1 MAGLLAIPK
10 AVAKASAKDAGLL
23 SPSIRAY
30 HGSPHDFD
38 RFSTDAIGTGEGA
51 QQYGRG
57 LYFAQNEDVSRRY
70 RDQLTPRNSE
80 FENYLL
86 IEAERAENAGNWNR
100 VDMLHRALNHDVP
113 SDFRSIAKDPD
124 YDDDYREMAS
134 DFANEMESFKD
145 STGNKVNFGSLYE
158 VDIDAN
164 PDELIDWDKPISG
177 QSDKVKLV
185 LKNLP
190 GGDSWDDS
198 RGYPLTGGNFND
210 LLKKRVS
217 GLANQKAVSSA
228 GIDRS
233 AGFAGGA
240 DELTARFLNAK
251 GIKGIKYADAFTR
264 HKSAGKQSSNYV
276 IFNDELISIAN
287 KYGVTLPVAAAMLS
301 QTQEAEAGQ
310 GAILLGAAKQGA
322 RIGQRFPTAVKATEN
337 PLDPSLV
344 INTDSINA
352 GGNLDKTVAAA
363 VKTMPGL
370 KTNAR
375 STKGLL
381 DAYREQTGDNLNYL
395 YNQYPG
401 DIVNTAKNWYRG
413 ANQLASGLANRY
425 NTSVEQ
431 ASGVLAALSPQKDW
445 YQNVSLAD
453 RVFDSYAAGI
463 KAGTKLPDKK
473 HAKML
478 KQLYSKKV
486 YADNVKSVLSKPF
499 TELNDVG
506 KAMWVRSHDQ
516 AFSDRGYDIIS
527 PTGASMGPALT
538 SKGEKG
544 TAAWGSN
551 NEISKAIRVIE
562 NGSID
567 NISRQ
572 MGSQHKVRNFYNNIV
587 SPEYAREMPAVADVT
602 MDTHA
607 IAAGQLMPLSGS
619 SPAVSANFGS
629 GAPSSAVTGAS
640 GTYGL
645 NADAYRMAAEEAG
658 IMPREMQSVTW
669 EAVRNLYPREWKS
682 VPNKTAIEGIWS
694 DYSKGRINLDTA
706 RSLVLEKAGGLD
718 VPNWAM
724 GRDTATNAGSKPPV
738 QQGNLL
744 EPGVPGRNPNAMDSG
759 ARVNAPGNSK
769 KQLGAANPKALG
781 ATAAMSAGLL
791 GAGPK
796 IAGLVDAGANAAS
809 GMIAPVL
816 SAPGA
821 VARYLGD
828 RYVPGV
834 NFSAEDIANQRQNTE
849 QFFDYQPRTQLGQ
862 QYSDQGMQALGGLL
876 APVVDA
882 SQDSKIIDLLGKGYN
897 KMGKKEKEL
906 AKALLDMSPI

>member
-1 MAGLLAIPK
+1 MSSAAARRLLGAGLL
-10 AVAKASAKDAGLL
+10 G
-23 SPSIRAY
+23 
-30 HGSPHDFD
+30 
-38 RFSTDAIGTGEGA
+38 
-51 QQYGRG
+51 
-57 LYFAQNEDVSRRY
+57 
-70 RDQLTPRNSE
+70 
-80 FENYLL
+80 
-86 IEAERAENAGNWNR
+86 
-100 VDMLHRALNHDVP
+100 
-113 SDFRSIAKDPD
+113 
-124 YDDDYREMAS
+124 
-134 DFANEMESFKD
+134 
-145 STGNKVNFGSLYE
+145 
-158 VDIDAN
+158 
-164 PDELIDWDKPISG
+164 
-177 QSDKVKLV
+177 
-185 LKNLP
+185 
-190 GGDSWDDS
+190 
-198 RGYPLTGGNFND
+198 
-210 LLKKRVS
+210 
-217 GLANQKAVSSA
+217 
-228 GIDRS
+228 
-233 AGFAGGA
+233 
-240 DELTARFLNAK
+240 
-251 GIKGIKYADAFTR
+251 
-264 HKSAGKQSSNYV
+264 
-276 IFNDELISIAN
+276 
-287 KYGVTLPVAAAMLS
+287 AAA
-301 QTQEAEAGQ
+301 TPDEAEAGQ

-344 INTDSINA
+344 INTDAINA

-395 YNQYPG
+395 YNQYPD

-527 PTGASMGPALT
+527 PTGESMGPALT

-544 TAAWGSN
+544 SAAWGSN

-645 NADAYRMAAEEAG
+645 NADAYRMAAEQAG

-724 GRDTATNAGSKPPV
+724 GRDTATNAGSKPSV

-781 ATAAMSAGLL
+781 ATAAMGAGLL
-791 GAGPK
+791 GATQAPSASDK
-796 IAGLVDAGANAAS
+796 VIGLLDAGANAAQA
-809 GMIAPVL
+809 MIGPISNAPHTLMQAANL
-816 SAPGA
+816 S
-821 VARYLGD
+821 
-828 RYVPGV
+828 VPI
-834 NFSAEDIANQRQNTE
+834 EDIEAAMNKRIE
-849 QFFDYQPRTQLGQ
+849 AMDYKPKTLLGQ
-862 QYSDQGMQALGGLL
+862 QYSDQGMQILSNALFPIMSAAGAVGEP
-876 APVVDA
+876 AGMA
-882 SQDSKIIDLLGKGYN
+882 YN
-897 KMGKKEKEL
+897 KLTRRVQIGL
-906 AKALLDMSPI
+906 QSLLDMSPL

>member
-1 MAGLLAIPK
+1 MSSAAARRLLGAGLL
-10 AVAKASAKDAGLL
+10 G
-23 SPSIRAY
+23 
-30 HGSPHDFD
+30 
-38 RFSTDAIGTGEGA
+38 
-51 QQYGRG
+51 
-57 LYFAQNEDVSRRY
+57 
-70 RDQLTPRNSE
+70 
-80 FENYLL
+80 
-86 IEAERAENAGNWNR
+86 
-100 VDMLHRALNHDVP
+100 
-113 SDFRSIAKDPD
+113 
-124 YDDDYREMAS
+124 
-134 DFANEMESFKD
+134 
-145 STGNKVNFGSLYE
+145 
-158 VDIDAN
+158 
-164 PDELIDWDKPISG
+164 
-177 QSDKVKLV
+177 
-185 LKNLP
+185 
-190 GGDSWDDS
+190 
-198 RGYPLTGGNFND
+198 
-210 LLKKRVS
+210 
-217 GLANQKAVSSA
+217 
-228 GIDRS
+228 
-233 AGFAGGA
+233 
-240 DELTARFLNAK
+240 
-251 GIKGIKYADAFTR
+251 
-264 HKSAGKQSSNYV
+264 
-276 IFNDELISIAN
+276 
-287 KYGVTLPVAAAMLS
+287 AAA
-301 QTQEAEAGQ
+301 TPDEAEAGQ

-344 INTDSINA
+344 INTDAINA

-463 KAGTKLPDKK
+463 KAGSKLPDKK

-527 PTGASMGPALT
+527 PTGESMGPALT

-724 GRDTATNAGSKPPV
+724 GRDTATNAGSKPSV

-791 GAGPK
+791 GATQAPSASDK
-796 IAGLVDAGANAAS
+796 AIGLLDAGANAAQA
-809 GMIAPVL
+809 MIGPISNAPHTLMQAANL
-816 SAPGA
+816 S
-821 VARYLGD
+821 
-828 RYVPGV
+828 VPI
-834 NFSAEDIANQRQNTE
+834 EDIEAAMNKRIE
-849 QFFDYQPRTQLGQ
+849 AMDYKPKTLLGQ
-862 QYSDQGMQALGGLL
+862 QYSDQGMQILSNALFPIMSAAGAVGEP
-876 APVVDA
+876 AGMA
-882 SQDSKIIDLLGKGYN
+882 YN
-897 KMGKKEKEL
+897 KLPRRVQIGL
-906 AKALLDMSPI
+906 QSLLDMSPI